1 MTESDRDPPRRVLV
15 SDFDGTM
22 TRRDYYEIVM
32 ERLLPPDAPDF
43 FGEYRDGRRTLFE
56 ALRDI
61 FAYVP
66 AGEETFARLTRESG
80 LDPDLARGIA
90 ALRDAG
96 WEVVVVSAGCRW
108 YIDRLLAGAGVAV
121 EVFANPGR
129 IDSEGRLIME
139 WPTDSPYQSANTGT
153 GKAAA
158 VRALLATG
166 RTVAYAGDS
175 IPDLEAAL
183 LVPPD
188 LRFAR
193 AQLARSLAERG
204 ERFRPFDR
212 WIEVAETLA
221 RQRR

>member
-1 MTESDRDPPRRVLV
+1 MAPAKRTGPVLV

-22 TRRDYYEIVM
+22 TRRDYYDIVM
-32 ERLLPPDAPDF
+32 ERLIPPDAPDF
-43 FGEYRDGRRTLFE
+43 FGEYANGRRTLFE

-66 AGEETFARLTRESG
+66 AGEARFAELTRESG
-80 LDPDLARGIA
+80 LDPEVGRGVK

-108 YIDRLLAGAGVAV
+108 YIDRLLAEAGVQV
-121 EVFANPGR
+121 EVYANAGH
-129 IDSEGRLIME
+129 IDAEGRLRME
-139 WPTDSPYQSANTGT
+139 WPHDVPYQSPNTGI

-158 VRALLATG
+158 VRAFLTAG

-183 LVPPD
+183 LVSAR

-193 AQLARSLAERG
+193 AQLAEQLRKRG
-204 ERFRPFDR
+204 EEFRAFDC
-212 WIEVAETLA
+212 WSEIPEALVKEKE
-221 RQRR
+221 

>member
-1 MTESDRDPPRRVLV
+1 MASGDPPGPVLV

-32 ERLLPPDAPDF
+32 DRLLPPDAPDF
-43 FGEYRDGRRTLFE
+43 FGEYRAGQRTLFE

-80 LDPDLARGIA
+80 LDPELKRGVS

-108 YIDRLLAGAGVAV
+108 YIDRLLAGAGVDVAV
-121 EVFANPGR
+121 YANPGR
-129 IDSEGRLIME
+129 IRADGRLLME
-139 WPTDSPYQSANTGT
+139 WPADSPFQSPNTGI

-158 VRALLATG
+158 VRSFLGAG

-183 LVPPD
+183 LVPPS

-193 AQLARSLAERG
+193 AQLAEQLRERG
-204 ERFRPFDR
+204 EGFRPFGR
-212 WIEVAETLA
+212 WVEIAEELA
-221 RQRR
+221 NTRF